1 MNFSTNFFFSTHL
14 CLFEWKTSSKYF
26 LWNHRNETYN
36 MELKWYDQLIFNIS
50 LNISS
55 SFVIIWI
62 IFRVYLH
69 FVVIDTCINF
79 SQIYS
84 LIIKYQHKM
93 LFLLTI
99 ALLEIELPYFEY
111 NLWKHL
117 LILAWSTLKVSQ
129 LIEPSPWI
137 LFALNV

>member
-1 MNFSTNFFFSTHL
+1 MNFSTNFFFNTL
-14 CLFEWKTSSKYF
+14 MFIWMKTTSKYF
-26 LWNHRNETYN
+26 LWNRRNETFY
-36 MELKWYDQLIFNIS
+36 MELKWYHQLIFNIS

-62 IFRVYLH
+62 IFRIYLH

-117 LILAWSTLKVSQ
+117 LILAWSKLKVSQ
-129 LIEPSPWI
+129 SWNIIFVTIFFDP
-137 LFALNV
+137 

>member
-1 MNFSTNFFFSTHL
+1 MNFSTNFFFNTL
-14 CLFEWKTSSKYF
+14 MFIWMKTTSKYF
-26 LWNHRNETYN
+26 LWNRRNETFY
-36 MELKWYDQLIFNIS
+36 MELKWYHQLIFNIS

-62 IFRVYLH
+62 IFRIYLH

-99 ALLEIELPYFEY
+99 ALLEIGLPYFEY

-117 LILAWSTLKVSQ
+117 LILAWSKLKVSQ
-129 LIEPSPWI
+129 SWNIIFVTIFFDP
-137 LFALNV
+137 

>member
-1 MNFSTNFFFSTHL
+1 LLFFKWHEFFNTL
-14 CLFEWKTSSKYF
+14 MFIWMKTTSKYF
-26 LWNHRNETYN
+26 LWNRRNETFY
-36 MELKWYDQLIFNIS
+36 MELKWYHQLIFNIS

-62 IFRVYLH
+62 IFRIYLH

-117 LILAWSTLKVSQ
+117 LILAWSKLKVSQ
-129 LIEPSPWI
+129 SWNIIFVTIFFDP
-137 LFALNV
+137 